1 MFNNQIY
8 GKNHNNWFLGQI
20 VDEINW
26 QENIND
32 KVHLKDDV
40 SGWGYRYKIR
50 IFGRDTQEKDT
61 SDNQL
66 EMAEVMLPVTGGSGH
81 AGSAQTPNLRQGS
94 WVCGFYKDGQDC
106 TEPVITG
113 TLFNNSQ
120 TLLFGG
126 DPLFGFTSRSG
137 YFGAEEIKSVATKNL
152 ITNFNTQFNSP
163 PTIETAQQIAA
174 IYHLDQ
180 RDDGSRCNYIPKTK
194 QCDGPKGE
202 LKGIQR
208 HIKNLLRLINKI
220 KTNAKSFIGA
230 ASDLTNQISSLVNDA
245 TAAITALV
253 KNIVDK
259 LRSYV
264 INKINN
270 GIKDLI
276 NLVPPNLQAAVN
288 GANEEAIDVLQCV
301 FNKIIK
307 RLFSFILD
315 LLNQLIDKYI
325 NAPMCAVEDFI
336 AKILNNILGD
346 VTSAIDEVLST
357 INGLIGKASKF
368 IGDIFDVLDIVT
380 GFLQFL
386 TCEEE
391 LDCSMTEEWSF
402 WYGAKC
408 FTDDLSE
415 NLRDKIKAIGIGTT
429 DISEIPC
436 NTGSIPC
443 GPPKVIFDGLGSGA
457 IGNPIISATGALL
470 GIDFVNNGSGYNQ
483 DLNVQIVDDCGNGNG
498 AVVYPR
504 TTDYFVNAGLA
515 ITIRNTQAGIGTDAG
530 GITTTQ
536 TGTNVNNQLG
546 IGTNISGISTN
557 QTGIG
562 TNIINQ
568 PGTGTTIINIPT
580 TQTGIGTNIN
590 DQIGAGTTI
599 GIVTNGQPGTPTN
612 SIFIPGIGTFNPGSI
627 VDVVVIDP
635 GVGFLPAPNGSTGG
649 NGETFTKP
657 NDTLYQDKDGNYS
670 VFPPN
675 TTIPV
680 LPGDNVF
687 LPPATN
693 VQVYNNDGDLVGN
706 LSGQGQTVPIGITTA
721 GNITTPE
728 YDSTQNTGSQPGS
741 SGSYPVV
748 LTIKDVVVTNPG
760 VAYSSRDSIKITPDN
775 GSVLT
780 PIINDNGQLTGVNIV
795 NPGIGFTD
803 FPKIVLQSTTG
814 VNARITPVFG
824 VIRVGDLKEED
835 DLIPTGTPII
845 NVVDCV
851 GRTLMEVSIDSTEV
865 NPVW

>member
-8 GKNHNNWFLGQI
+8 GKSVNYFLAQI
-20 VDEINW
+20 VDEVHWDDESKNKI
-26 QENIND
+26 
-32 KVHLKDDV
+32 HLKDDPK
-40 SGWGYRYKIR
+40 GWGYRYKIR
-50 IFGRDTQEKDT
+50 IFGRDTAEKDT
-61 SDNQL
+61 PDSKL
-66 EMAEVMLPVTGGSGH
+66 PTAEVILPVTAGSGH
-81 AGSAQTPNLRQGS
+81 AGSVQTPNLKQGS
-94 WVCGFYKDGQDC
+94 WVSGFYKDWPDC
-106 TEPVITG
+106 TEPIITG

-120 TLLFGG
+120 TPLFGG
-126 DPLFGFTSRSG
+126 DPSKGFDARSG
-137 YFGAEEIKSVATKNL
+137 YFGLEGYKPVSTKNI
-152 ITNFNTQFNSP
+152 ITDFDPTDGYP
-163 PTIETAQQIAA
+163 PTLETAQQVAA

-180 RDDGSRCNYIPKTK
+180 RDDGTRCNYIPKTK

-220 KTNAKSFIGA
+220 KANAKSFVGA

-245 TAAITALV
+245 ASLITGLV
-253 KNIVDK
+253 KGIVDK

-276 NLVPPNLQAAVN
+276 NLVPPNLQAALN
-288 GANEEAIDVLQCV
+288 GANEEAIDGLQCV
-301 FNKIIK
+301 FSKIIG
-307 RLFSFILD
+307 RLFNLVLD

-346 VTSAIDEVLST
+346 VTSAIDSVLST

-368 IGDIFDVLDIVT
+368 IGDVFDALDVIT

-391 LDCSMTEEWSF
+391 LDCSMNEEWSF

-415 NLRDKIKAIGIGTT
+415 NLKDKIKSIGLGSTTTSGT
-429 DISEIPC
+429 PC
-436 NTGSIPC
+436 NTRSIPC
-443 GPPKVIFDGLGSGA
+443 GPPKVVFDGLGNGA
-457 IGNPIISATGALL
+457 VGNPIISATGALL
-470 GIDFVNNGSGYNQ
+470 GIDFINNGSGYNQ
-483 DLNVQIVDDCGNGNG
+483 DVNVQIVDDCGNGNG

-515 ITIRNTQAGIGTDAG
+515 ITVRNTTPEISTNIGITTANISPGIGTNI
-530 GITTTQ
+530 GIA
-536 TGTNVNNQLG
+536 LG
-546 IGTNISGISTN
+546 IGTNIGITTAN
-557 QTGIG
+557 NLPGIG
-562 TNIINQ
+562 TNIGI
-568 PGTGTTIINIPT
+568 TTTNILS
-580 TQTGIGTNIN
+580 GIGTNIGIN
-590 DQIGAGTTI
+590 TNQVGVTT
-599 GIVTNGQPGTPTN
+599 NN
-612 SIFIPGIGTFNPGSI
+612 IFIPGIGTFTPGSI
-627 VDVVVIDP
+627 VDVVVVDP
-635 GVGFLPAPNGSTGG
+635 GVGFLPAPDGSTGG
-649 NGETFTKP
+649 NGETVTKP

-680 LPGDNVF
+680 LPGDTVF

-693 VQVYNNDGDLVGN
+693 VQVYNNDGDLVDN
-706 LSGQGQTVPIGITTA
+706 LSGQGQTVPIGITTS
-721 GNITTPE
+721 GNLTTPE
-728 YDSTQNTGSQPGS
+728 YDSTQDTGSQPGS

-760 VAYSSRDSIKITPDN
+760 AAYSDKDTIKITPDN
-775 GSVLT
+775 GAVLT
-780 PIINDNGQLTGVNIV
+780 PVINDNGQLSGVNIV

-803 FPKIVLQSTTG
+803 FPRIILQSNTG
-814 VNARITPVFG
+814 VNAQITPVFG
-824 VIRVGDLKEED
+824 IIRVGDLKEED
-835 DLIPTGTPII
+835 DIIPEGTPII

-851 GRTLMEVSIDSTEV
+851 GRTL
-865 NPVW
+865 